1 MQSTLDVIVTSLH
14 RNYTGVSATAAAVVR
29 KQAKRYR
36 MLLAGRP
43 LPGCVPPV
51 SLRQAFRCSRNPA
64 QGHRYVL
71 WHVRRNNEIRAALLA
86 RDLLRLPIRI
96 VFTSAAQRR
105 HSAVPRWLIS
115 QVDAVI
121 ATTEAAA
128 SLVPNVHAVVNHGVD
143 TDRFFPAEDRFTA
156 WELGGYPGRFGI
168 ATIGRVRPEKGTD
181 LFVEAMI
188 RLLPHYPDATALIV
202 GKVTASQR
210 SFQGELKRQIDAA
223 GLTKRIIFTGEIASG
238 QLPHLVR
245 SLSLLVAAAR
255 YEGYGMTPLEAMAS
269 GAPVIASDT
278 GFFPEF
284 IGANEAGFL
293 VDQLNSVQISLLAR
307 RLIDNPVEMHHKSV
321 RARQRAVNLFDLKFE
336 VEGIHRVYRDLW
348 E

>member
-1 MQSTLDVIVTSLH
+1 
-14 RNYTGVSATAAAVVR
+14 
-29 KQAKRYR
+29 
-36 MLLAGRP
+36 MLLAGRA
-43 LPGCVPPV
+43 LPGCMPPV
-51 SLRQAFRCSRNPA
+51 PLRQAFRRSRSPA
-64 QGHRYVL
+64 PGHKFVL
-71 WHVRRNNEIRAALLA
+71 WHVRRNNEIRAALFA
-86 RDLLRLPIRI
+86 RDILKLPVRVI
-96 VFTSAAQRR
+96 FTSAAQRR

-115 QVDAVI
+115 QADAVI
-121 ATTEAAA
+121 ATTEEAAA
-128 SLVPNVHAVVNHGVD
+128 FVPNVHAVVHHGVD
-143 TDRFFPAEDRFTA
+143 AERFRPAEDRAAA
-156 WELGGYPGRFGI
+156 WKLGQYPGQFAI
-168 ATIGRVRPEKGTD
+168 ATIGRIRPEKGTD

-188 RLLPHYPDATALIV
+188 RLLPRYPDATALII
-202 GKVTASQR
+202 GKVTTSQG

-223 GLTKRIIFTGEIASG
+223 GLTKRIIFTGEITSD
-238 QLPHLVR
+238 QLPQLVR

-269 GAPVIASDT
+269 GVPVIASDT

-293 VDQLNSVQISLLAR
+293 VDQLNPVQISLLAQ